1 MIPTD
6 LKYTKTHEWVRLEG
20 DIVTMGIT
28 KYAAEQLG
36 DIVFMELP
44 SVGKKLAA
52 AGVLG
57 VIESVKAAVE
67 IFAPVAGEVTDTNQ
81 AVTTDLTLIS
91 NDPYGAGWMV
101 KLRAEN
107 PIEVENL
114 MDGLQYERFLNEQ
127 QH

>member
-20 DIVTMGIT
+20 DVVTMGIT

-36 DIVFMELP
+36 DIVFVELP
-44 SVGKKLAA
+44 GVGKKLAA

-81 AVTTDLTLIS
+81 AVATNLTLIS

-101 KLRAEN
+101 KLRPEN
-107 PIEVENL
+107 PIELENL

-127 QH
+127 QG

>member
-20 DIVTMGIT
+20 DVVTMGIT

-36 DIVFMELP
+36 DIVFVELP
-44 SVGKKLAA
+44 GVGKKLAA

-81 AVTTDLTLIS
+81 AVATDLTLIS

-101 KLRAEN
+101 KLRPEN
-107 PIEVENL
+107 PIELENL

-127 QH
+127 QG